1 MLSAISRHNG
11 TATIFDETYQVHK
24 IIAMGD
30 NAKELRENEPAL
42 NMHEFTTVDNGRK
55 ALYMTRRLRKASRE
69 ASKSVGFDSECY
81 TTFDVIEELD
91 TQTWETINE
100 WSSEGQIGLDES
112 YAADDPLNKCSTKD
126 PWDYL

>member
-1 MLSAISRHNG
+1 MLSAIYHHKG
-11 TATIFDETYQVHK
+11 TAAIFDKTYQVHK
-24 IIAMGD
+24 IIEMGD
-30 NAKELRENEPAL
+30 NAKELREDEPAL
-42 NMHEFTTVDNGRK
+42 NMHEFTTVDNGGK

-69 ASKSVGFDSECY
+69 ASKSVG
-81 TTFDVIEELD
+81 FDVIEELD

-112 YAADDPLNKCSTKD
+112 YAADDPLNKCSKED